1 MRTVAV
7 MANKGG
13 VGKTS
18 ITLGLAGAAAV
29 KGMAVL
35 VIDLDPQGNATSH
48 LRTRPSKISVVDVL
62 EHPTS
67 ATLIEAISVCDWDAD
82 IGEVDI
88 VPSSPDAI
96 RFDAWRGSGATT
108 RLARALQGV
117 DGYDLVLID
126 CPPSLGA
133 LTREALTAADAAVI
147 VTSPSYFG
155 LQGVERSVA
164 EINEVRS
171 ESNSSLKLVGVIV
184 NRVRSVSEEHAFRAR
199 ELGSIVERI
208 KILKPFLPDRM
219 AMQQAEGTGVP
230 VQKVKGGGAK
240 EVSEILDKYLRKIL
254 K

>member
-1 MRTVAV
+1 MRIVAV

-48 LRTRPSKISVVDVL
+48 LRTRPSKVSVVDVL

-171 ESNSSLKLVGVIV
+171 GSNSSLKLVGVIV
-184 NRVRSVSEEHAFRAR
+184 NRVRTISEEHAFRAR

-208 KILKPFLPDRM
+208 KILKPFLPDRV
-219 AMQQAEGTGVP
+219 AVQQAEGSGVP

-240 EVSEILDKYLRKIL
+240 EVSGILDGYLRKIL